1 MSKYLVMSNTGED
14 EILAQLI
21 YIGKQAELMGDTTL
35 LKVVFACLLDGY
47 LRGDK
52 TLDIVLET
60 DDLSGMY
67 PIAVYN
73 DMVSIESQLDVG
85 NLISVPILWLSPT
98 AGITVTKTATIV
110 SCAFRTEAGWD
121 GSTKKFLWE
130 VFARLV
136 SKEHA
141 LYCSRVFYDY
151 NILAGVIEEMNVL
164 REAPKDEGLD
174 EWFE

>member
-1 MSKYLVMSNTGED
+1 MNKYLVTSNTGED
-14 EILAQLI
+14 EILAQLV
-21 YIGKQAELMGDTTL
+21 YIGKQAELVEDTTL

-52 TLDIVLET
+52 TLDVVLET
-60 DDLSGMY
+60 DDLSGTY
-67 PIAVYN
+67 PIAVYS
-73 DMVSIESQLDVG
+73 DMVSIESQFDVG

-98 AGITVTKTATIV
+98 VGITVAKTATIV
-110 SCAFRTEAGWD
+110 SYAFRTEAERD
-121 GSTKKFLWE
+121 GSTKEFLWK
-130 VFARLV
+130 VFAGLV

-151 NILAGVIEEMNVL
+151 SILAGVIEEMNVL
-164 REAPKDEGLD
+164 REAPKDDGLD